1 MNMTQLQALKKVVG
15 DMRSIRATAL
25 AASVTSESK
34 DAQKY
39 MRELAQL
46 EKVIDAEIQ
55 EEML

>member
-15 DMRSIRATAL
+15 DMRFIQATAL
-25 AASVTSESK
+25 VSSAMSESK

-46 EKVIDAEIQ
+46 EKVIDVEMQ
-55 EEML
+55 EQR